1 MKISDFKELANI
13 FAKFGYDLYLVG
25 GSVRDYLLHS
35 SFLDADCVSNA
46 SIEDIKKFL
55 KVKSEYK
62 NMSSAKFV
70 YNGHEFDIT
79 TMRKESSYID
89 FRHPTCI
96 EKVNSP
102 KEEYERRDFTINA
115 LYMDKDEVIYD
126 YCNGVEDLNNK
137 IIRCIGNPSI
147 RFKEDPLR
155 ILRAIRFASN
165 LDFEIEEEL
174 KNAIKDNLYLLKNLK
189 FIKIKEELSKF
200 KLKGEDLEKLLISY
214 DVDKVIPININKS
227 LTKSISYINYDG
239 NFINILNDIINKGSF
254 INVVKIE
261 TKEELDKMLN
271 NINEYKL
278 FVNLLNCDTKLD
290 NLYSQNIFVI
300 ILEFNDDDLSENI
313 FIKDSKLYLKKNDD
327 YIVKDINIKTKDEM
341 YYKIDSKKQRN
352 KLYYDYLVNL
362 LKDL

>member
-62 NMSSAKFV
+62 NMGSAKFV
-70 YNGHEFDIT
+70 YNGQEFDIT
-79 TMRKESSYID
+79 TMRKESSYVD
-89 FRHPTCI
+89 FRHPACI
-96 EKVNSP
+96 DKSNSP

-126 YCNGVEDLNNK
+126 YANGISDLNNR
-137 IIRCIGNPSI
+137 IVRCIGNPSI

-174 KNAIKDNLYLLKNLK
+174 KNAIKDNLYLLKKLK

-200 KLKGEDLEKLLISY
+200 KLKGEELENLLISY
-214 DVDKVIPININKS
+214 DVEKIIPINTNKY
-227 LTKSISYINYDG
+227 LTKSISYIDYEE
-239 NFINILNDIINKGSF
+239 NFINMLNNIINNESF
-254 INVVKIE
+254 VNIVKIE
-261 TKEELDKMLN
+261 TKTELDNMLN
-271 NINEYKL
+271 NINEYKS
-278 FVNLLNCDTKLD
+278 FVSLLNFDTNLD
-290 NLYSQNIFVI
+290 NLYSQNLFVI
-300 ILEFNDDDLSENI
+300 ILEFKGNDLSENI
-313 FIKDSKLYLKKNDD
+313 FIKDSKLYLKKNND
-327 YIVKDINIKTKDEM
+327 YIIKDINIKTKDEM

-362 LKDL
+362 LKD